1 MTASTCSLRR
11 ILLSA
16 TPWLLICAIV
26 AVALPAPAA
35 DDVEEVPL
43 ETDIVSATI
52 YGHQAQ
58 IVRRGE
64 VKLESGS
71 VRLVCGDL
79 PEKFIET
86 SLNVEGTGISG
97 ARIIGIDLR
106 RTETSGVESPRAKE
120 LVEELKQLDPKLE
133 HLQIRRTALSRRK
146 DLARSISQFSSD
158 VGQEQ
163 LAGGDFAPSYWD
175 GVLSFFET
183 ENIATDDR
191 LDELEDEMSEIEGRR
206 AWIKTEL
213 RAMHVAEGPGKEVV
227 VDCEIESGGS
237 LTVELSYLVP
247 DASWYPEYTVRYIE
261 RDDEVELTYAARIV
275 QATGEDWKGVAALLS
290 TATPHV
296 GAAPP
301 ELLPLY
307 VGGTTGTIRGRVTDA
322 ATGRS
327 LPYANVSVRGTASGA
342 ITNRDGVYVISDV
355 TAGSY
360 TMQVSYMGYKTVKKS
375 RVRVSVG
382 RVERVDFVLDPAE
395 LMAEEIVVGASR
407 PMIDVEKTTTTRRM
421 DESEVSARA
430 ISTRGGRAE
439 EVDYYVEPSIPHV
452 GAELL
457 GSEFAANLVIPK
469 PIDLETGAEP
479 RRSLVVR
486 ERIPGSFTLQAVPRL
501 SEHVFVKGILTN
513 PLAIPLLPG
522 AAEVYVETVPEG
534 SSTKV
539 SNFVG
544 KDRIEAVATG
554 EEFEMYLGVDQ
565 NVKVEHVLMKKE
577 TISKAKSKIA
587 KVRYTYLISV
597 ESFRRGTTELWVA
610 DRVPVSTMREVK
622 IEGLELVPEPAEQTD
637 EGLLTWKLRMEPGET
652 REISIEYVVEYPSH
666 LSPRSL
672 GLEE

>member
-1 MTASTCSLRR
+1 MSASTRSLRR

-16 TPWLLICAIV
+16 APWLLLCAIL

-52 YGHQAQ
+52 YGRQAQ
-58 IVRRGE
+58 IVRRGKVE
-64 VKLESGS
+64 LEPGS

-79 PEKFIET
+79 PEKFVET

-106 RTETSGVESPRAKE
+106 RTETSGVESPRYKE
-120 LVEELKQLDPKLE
+120 LVEELEQVDAKLTQ
-133 HLQIRRTALSRRK
+133 LQIRRTALTNRK
-146 DLARSISQFSSD
+146 RLALSISQFSSD

-175 GVLSFFET
+175 GILTFFET
-183 ENIATDDR
+183 ENITTDDR
-191 LDELEDEMSEIEGRR
+191 RDELEEEMFDLEGRR
-206 AWIKTEL
+206 SWIGAEL
-213 RAMHVAEGPGKEVV
+213 RSMQVGEGPGKEVV
-227 VDCEIESGGS
+227 VDCETESGGS

-275 QATGEDWKGVAALLS
+275 QATGEDWKGVSALLS

-327 LPYANVSVRGTASGA
+327 LPYANVAVLGTASGSM
-342 ITNRDGVYVISDV
+342 TNADGVYVISDV
-355 TAGSY
+355 TAGSH
-360 TMQVSYMGYKTVKKS
+360 TLQASYMGYRTAKKS

-382 RVERVDFVLDPAE
+382 RVERVDFALDPLE
-395 LMAEEIVVGASR
+395 VMEEKVKV
-407 PMIDVEKTTTTRRM
+407 
-421 DESEVSARA
+421 RA
-430 ISTRGGRAE
+430 ISTVGEAVATQPGVVLDDDLHTRGGRAS
-439 EVDYYVEPSIPHV
+439 EVKYYVEPSIPHV

-479 RRSLVVR
+479 KRSLVVR

-501 SEHVFVKGILTN
+501 SEHVFVKGTLTN

-522 AAEVYVETVPEG
+522 AAEVYVETVPAGG
-534 SSTKV
+534 SAKV

-544 KDRIEAVATG
+544 QDRMEAVAAG

-565 NVKVEHVLMKKE
+565 NVKVEHILKKKE
-577 TISKAKSKIA
+577 TISKAKSTTT
-587 KVRYTYLISV
+587 KVRYSYLISV
-597 ESFRRGTTELWVA
+597 ESFRRGTTELRIA

-622 IEGLELVPEPAEQTD
+622 IDKLEFVPEPAEQTD
-637 EGLLTWKLRMEPGET
+637 EGLVTWELRMEPGEK
-652 REISIEYVVEYPSH
+652 REITIEYVVEYPSH
-666 LSPRSL
+666 VSPVSL

>member
-1 MTASTCSLRR
+1 MTASTRSLRR

-133 HLQIRRTALSRRK
+133 HLRIRRTALVRRRE
-146 DLARSISQFSSD
+146 LARSISQFSSD

-275 QATGEDWKGVAALLS
+275 QATGEDWKGVSALLS

-342 ITNRDGVYVISDV
+342 ITNTDGVYVISDV

-360 TMQVSYMGYKTVKKS
+360 TMQVSYMGYKTAKKS

-382 RVERVDFVLDPAE
+382 RVERVDFALDPVEVMADEVIIEAE
-395 LMAEEIVVGASR
+395 R
-407 PMIDVEKTTTTRRM
+407 PMFFTETTSTTRRM
-421 DESEVSARA
+421 DESEVHVRA
-430 ISTRGGRAE
+430 LGTIEGKGYE
-439 EVDYYVEPSIPHV
+439 EPPSIPHV

-486 ERIPGSFTLQAVPRL
+486 ERIPGSFVLQAVPRL
-501 SEHVFVKGILTN
+501 SEHVFVKGTLTN

-534 SSTKV
+534 GSTKV

-544 KDRIEAVATG
+544 KDRIEAIAAG

-565 NVKVEHVLMKKE
+565 NVKVEHILKKKE
-577 TISKAKSKIA
+577 TISKAKSKTA

-597 ESFRRGTTELWVA
+597 ESFRRGTTELRIA

-622 IEGLELVPEPAEQTD
+622 IKELEFVPEPAEQTD

>member
-1 MTASTCSLRR
+1 MSASTRSLRR

-16 TPWLLICAIV
+16 APWLLLCAIL
-26 AVALPAPAA
+26 AVALPAPGA

-43 ETDIVSATI
+43 ETDIVSATV
-52 YGHQAQ
+52 YGRQAQ

-64 VKLESGS
+64 VELEPGS
-71 VRLVCGDL
+71 VRLVCSDL
-79 PEKFIET
+79 PEEFIET

-106 RTETSGVESPRAKE
+106 RTETSGAESPRYKE
-120 LVEELKQLDPKLE
+120 LVEELEQLDAELT
-133 HLQIRRTALSRRK
+133 HLQIRRTALIRRR
-146 DLARSISQFSSD
+146 DLARSIGQFSSD

-163 LAGGDFAPSYWD
+163 LADGDFAPSYWD
-175 GVLSFFET
+175 GILTFFET
-183 ENIATDDR
+183 ENVTTDDR
-191 LDELEDEMSEIEGRR
+191 LDVLLEEISDSEVRR
-206 AWIKTEL
+206 AWVRSEL
-213 RAMHVAEGPGKEVV
+213 RAMQVGEGPGKEVV
-227 VDCEIESGGS
+227 VDCETGSGGS

-261 RDDEVELTYAARIV
+261 RDDEVELTYAARIA
-275 QATGEDWKGVAALLS
+275 QATGEDWKGVALLLS

-322 ATGRS
+322 STGRS
-327 LPYANVSVRGTASGA
+327 LPYANVAVLGTASGS
-342 ITNRDGVYVISDV
+342 ITNADGVYVISDV
-355 TAGSY
+355 TAGSH
-360 TMQVSYMGYKTVKKS
+360 TLQVSYMGYRTSRKS

-382 RVERVDFVLDPAE
+382 RVERVDFALDPLE
-395 LMAEEIVVGASR
+395 VMEE
-407 PMIDVEKTTTTRRM
+407 
-421 DESEVSARA
+421 EVKVRA
-430 ISTRGGRAE
+430 ISTVAEAVGTQAGVVLGDDLHTRGGRAS
-439 EVDYYVEPSIPHV
+439 EVAYYVEPSIPHV

-501 SEHVFVKGILTN
+501 SEHVFVKGALTN

-522 AAEVYVETVPEG
+522 AAEVYVETMPAGG
-534 SSTKV
+534 SAKV

-544 KDRIEAVATG
+544 QDRMEAVAAG

-565 NVKVEHVLMKKE
+565 NVKVEHILKKKE
-577 TISKAKSKIA
+577 TISKAKSTTT
-587 KVRYTYLISV
+587 KVRYSYLISV
-597 ESFRRGTTELWVA
+597 ESFRRGTTELRIV

-622 IEGLELVPEPAEQTD
+622 IDKLEFVPEPAEQTD
-637 EGLLTWKLRMEPGET
+637 EGLVTWELRMEPGEK
-652 REISIEYVVEYPSH
+652 REITIEYVVEYPSH
-666 LSPRSL
+666 MSPVSL

>member
-1 MTASTCSLRR
+1 
-11 ILLSA
+11 
-16 TPWLLICAIV
+16 V
-26 AVALPAPAA
+26 VALPAPAA

-52 YGHQAQ
+52 YGRQAQ

-64 VKLESGS
+64 VELEPGS
-71 VRLVCGDL
+71 VRLICGDL

-106 RTETSGVESPRAKE
+106 RTETSGVESPRYKE
-120 LVEELKQLDPKLE
+120 LVEELEQLDAELT
-133 HLQIRRTALSRRK
+133 HLQIRRTALTNRK
-146 DLARSISQFSSD
+146 RLALSISQFSSD

-163 LAGGDFAPSYWD
+163 LADGDFAPSYWD
-175 GVLSFFET
+175 GILTFFET
-183 ENIATDDR
+183 ENITTDDR
-191 LDELEDEMSEIEGRR
+191 REELDDETSDHEERR
-206 AWIKTEL
+206 AWILSEL
-213 RAMHVAEGPGKEVV
+213 RSMQVGEGPGKEVV

-237 LTVELSYLVP
+237 LTVELSYLIP

-322 ATGRS
+322 STGRS
-327 LPYANVSVRGTASGA
+327 LPYANVYVLGTASGS
-342 ITNRDGVYVISDV
+342 ITNADGVYVISDV
-355 TAGSY
+355 AAGSH
-360 TMQVSYMGYKTVKKS
+360 TLQVSYMGYRTAKRS

-382 RVERVDFVLDPAE
+382 RVERVDFALDLLE
-395 LMAEEIVVGASR
+395 LMADEMVVEAER
-407 PMIDVEKTTTTRRM
+407 PMVETR
-421 DESEVSARA
+421 VSALA
-430 ISTRGGRAE
+430 TQPGIVLVDGELHVRGGRAS
-439 EVDYYVEPSIPHV
+439 EVEYYVEPPAIPHV

-479 RRSLVVR
+479 KRSLVVR
-486 ERIPGSFTLQAVPRL
+486 ERIPGNFVLQAVPRL
-501 SEHVFVKGILTN
+501 SEHVFVKGTLTN

-544 KDRIEAVATG
+544 KDRIKAVASG

-565 NVKVEHVLMKKE
+565 NVKVEHILKKKE
-577 TISKAKSKIA
+577 TISKAKSKTT

-597 ESFRRGTTELWVA
+597 ENFRRGTTELRIA

-622 IEGLELVPEPAEQTD
+622 IDKLEFVPEPSEQTD
-637 EGLLTWKLRMEPGET
+637 EGLLTWKLQMEHGEK

-666 LSPRSL
+666 LSPISL

>member
-1 MTASTCSLRR
+1 MAASAALAPPKPPCGDWNLCSEEREDPMTASTRSLRR

-16 TPWLLICAIV
+16 TPWLLVCAIL

-64 VKLESGS
+64 VELESGS

-133 HLQIRRTALSRRK
+133 HLQIRRTALVRRRE
-146 DLARSISQFSSD
+146 LARSISQFSSD

-163 LAGGDFAPSYWD
+163 LADGDFAPSYWD
-175 GVLSFFET
+175 GILTFFET

-191 LDELEDEMSEIEGRR
+191 REELDEETSDHEQRR
-206 AWIKTEL
+206 AWILSEL
-213 RAMHVAEGPGKEVV
+213 RSMQVGEGPGKEVV
-227 VDCEIESGGS
+227 VDCETESGGS

-275 QATGEDWKGVAALLS
+275 QATGEDWKGVSALLS

-342 ITNRDGVYVISDV
+342 VTNTDGVYVISDV
-355 TAGSY
+355 TAGSH
-360 TMQVSYMGYKTVKKS
+360 TLQVSYMGYRT
-375 RVRVSVG
+375 
-382 RVERVDFVLDPAE
+382 
-395 LMAEEIVVGASR
+395 
-407 PMIDVEKTTTTRRM
+407 
-421 DESEVSARA
+421 
-430 ISTRGGRAE
+430 
-439 EVDYYVEPSIPHV
+439 
-452 GAELL
+452 
-457 GSEFAANLVIPK
+457 
-469 PIDLETGAEP
+469 
-479 RRSLVVR
+479 
-486 ERIPGSFTLQAVPRL
+486 
-501 SEHVFVKGILTN
+501 
-513 PLAIPLLPG
+513 
-522 AAEVYVETVPEG
+522 AEVARPGLCRPGGAGGLRSRSRG
-534 SSTKV
+534 SH
-539 SNFVG
+539 G
-544 KDRIEAVATG
+544 G
-554 EEFEMYLGVDQ
+554 
-565 NVKVEHVLMKKE
+565 
-577 TISKAKSKIA
+577 
-587 KVRYTYLISV
+587 
-597 ESFRRGTTELWVA
+597 
-610 DRVPVSTMREVK
+610 
-622 IEGLELVPEPAEQTD
+622 
-637 EGLLTWKLRMEPGET
+637 
-652 REISIEYVVEYPSH
+652 
-666 LSPRSL
+666 
-672 GLEE
+672 

>member
-1 MTASTCSLRR
+1 MSASARSLRR

-16 TPWLLICAIV
+16 APWLLLCATL

-35 DDVEEVPL
+35 DDTEEVPL

-64 VKLESGS
+64 VELQPGS

-86 SLNVEGTGISG
+86 SLNVEGTGMSG
-97 ARIIGIDLR
+97 ARIVGIDLR
-106 RTETSGVESPRAKE
+106 RTETSGVESPRFKE
-120 LVEELKQLDPKLE
+120 LVEELEQLDAKLKP
-133 HLQIRRTALSRRK
+133 LRIRRTALKRRK
-146 DLARSISQFSSD
+146 DLAWSISQFSSD
-158 VGQEQ
+158 LGQEQ
-163 LAGGDFAPSYWD
+163 LTEGDFAPSYWD

-183 ENIATDDR
+183 ENVTTDDR
-191 LDELEDEMSEIEGRR
+191 LDELEDEMSDLEGRR
-206 AWIKTEL
+206 SWIGSEL
-213 RAMHVAEGPGKEVV
+213 RSMQVGEGPGKEVV

-342 ITNRDGVYVISDV
+342 VTNTDGVYIISEV

-360 TMQVSYMGYKTVKKS
+360 TLQASYMGYKTSRKS

-382 RVERVDFVLDPAE
+382 RVERVDFALQQE
-395 LMAEEIVVGASR
+395 TLMA
-407 PMIDVEKTTTTRRM
+407 
-421 DESEVSARA
+421 DEVKVRA
-430 ISTRGGRAE
+430 ISTVAEAVATQPGVVLVDGELHVRGGRAS
-439 EVDYYVEPSIPHV
+439 EVKDYVEPPAILHV

-486 ERIPGSFTLQAVPRL
+486 ERIPGNFVLQAVPRL
-501 SEHVFVKGILTN
+501 SEHVFVKGTLTN

-544 KDRIEAVATG
+544 KDRIKAVASG

-565 NVKVEHVLMKKE
+565 NVKVEHILKKKE
-577 TISKAKSKIA
+577 TISKAKSKTT

-597 ESFRRGTTELWVA
+597 ENFRRGTTELRIA

-622 IEGLELVPEPAEQTD
+622 IDKLEFVPEPSEQTD
-637 EGLLTWKLRMEPGET
+637 EGLLTWKLQMEHGEK

-666 LSPRSL
+666 MSPVSL